1 MATIQRCLASTSGRC
16 PTVAAPPRATTRA
29 VRPIVCAAAGA
40 GVGVAVPAA
49 ERPRGILPQRA
60 EAPASSSAEYAV
72 IQTPAGQHLVEEG
85 KWFVL
90 SSGSIQASVDDG
102 QLRFPC
108 LSVKRADGEFVR
120 GKEAAQYV
128 VEAKLLDEQAFEV
141 ASGKT
146 RSMALGKVMVTKIG
160 LAEESRRLLEEA
172 LRA

>member
-1 MATIQRCLASTSGRC
+1 MASIRCLAATSGRC
-16 PTVAAPPRATTRA
+16 PVVAPSRASIRA
-29 VRPIVCAAAGA
+29 VRPIVCAAAT
-40 GVGVAVPAA
+40 VPAA
-49 ERPRGILPQRA
+49 ERPRVQGQA
-60 EAPASSSAEYAV
+60 GAPATTTAEYAV
-72 IQTPAGQHLVEEG
+72 IQTTSGQQLVEEG

>member
-1 MATIQRCLASTSGRC
+1 M
-16 PTVAAPPRATTRA
+16 
-29 VRPIVCAAAGA
+29 
-40 GVGVAVPAA
+40 
-49 ERPRGILPQRA
+49 LPCTA
-60 EAPASSSAEYAV
+60 
-72 IQTPAGQHLVEEG
+72 
-85 KWFVL
+85 
-90 SSGSIQASVDDG
+90 QASVDDG